1 MVSFVTDFGQVVRE
15 PIDGSALSFAHSPG
29 QVRKLVG
36 RVHEGRLE
44 HEVALGF
51 ALGPPFILARTH
63 SLSDATDL
71 AISPCAVP
79 PGLKLLIPPA
89 SLVKNGRPPAREYC
103 SFGGRLKSM
112 SASSRVP
119 LGWCIATSSWLTC
132 ALTWWREI

>member
-71 AISPCAVP
+71 A
-79 PGLKLLIPPA
+79 